1 MREEWYNEKSAGLG
15 VMKYG
20 FKFRVNDLAIGGPH
34 ASKSVLALGL
44 SFFCY
49 RNKRI
54 GLRALTVL

>member
-1 MREEWYNEKSAGLG
+1 MREEWYNEKSVGLG

-20 FKFRVNDLAIGGPH
+20 FKFRVNDLVSGGFYV
-34 ASKSVLALGL
+34 SKLVFVLGF

-54 GLRALTVL
+54 GLRVFIVF